1 MFSRKAKEKK
11 VPEVNVLPT
20 PVLIPPAPEDLPASQ
35 QVPPGAPSP
44 RKPKEKKAPK
54 VDVLPTPVQAA
65 QAPGS
70 RAAPLA
76 AGAATAAAAV
86 PLQPAAPVVAVSPA
100 GPAAGQ
106 AGQAGLLREAPGTS
120 VAQAAQL
127 ESISPYAMRTSFE
140 PERSTRYAAGG
151 SHEAGPVAFEEVWQ
165 SPPIGKHCNR
175 SEKES
180 NSSITSAPHRSAAYA
195 CVLQFYLY
203 H

>member
-35 QVPPGAPSP
+35 QAPTGAPSP

-65 QAPGS
+65 QAPGG

-76 AGAATAAAAV
+76 AGPAQAAAAV
-86 PLQPAAPVVAVSPA
+86 PLQPGAPVVAVSPA
-100 GPAAGQ
+100 RPAAGQ
-106 AGQAGLLREAPGTS
+106 PGQATQLREAPETS
-120 VAQAAQL
+120 VAHPQQL
-127 ESISPYAMRTSFE
+127 GRISPYATRTSFE
-140 PERSTRYAAGG
+140 AQPERSTRYAAGG

-165 SPPIGKHCNR
+165 S
-175 SEKES
+175 
-180 NSSITSAPHRSAAYA
+180 APMGGRMLQHLQQWAQQLSHYLP
-195 CVLQFYLY
+195 VLPRDLPRLQGAI
-203 H
+203 

>member
-20 PVLIPPAPEDLPASQ
+20 PVLIPPAPGDLPASQ

-65 QAPGS
+65 QALGS

-76 AGAATAAAAV
+76 AGAATAPAAV

-106 AGQAGLLREAPGTS
+106 PGQAGLLREAPRTS
-120 VAQAAQL
+120 VPHPAQL
-127 ESISPYAMRTSFE
+127 ERVSPYAARPSFE
-140 PERSTRYAAGG
+140 AQPERSTRYAAGG
-151 SHEAGPVAFEEVWQ
+151 TYEAGPVTFVEVWQ
-165 SPPIGKHCNR
+165 SPPMGDR
-175 SEKES
+175 F
-180 NSSITSAPHRSAAYA
+180 
-195 CVLQFYLY
+195 LQHMQQWLQELKQRPPVPC
-203 H
+203 

>member
-65 QAPGS
+65 QAPQGLSGS
-70 RAAPLA
+70 RPVPLA
-76 AGAATAAAAV
+76 AGAAQAAAAV

-100 GPAAGQ
+100 GPAGGQPGQ
-106 AGQAGLLREAPGTS
+106 ATQLREAPRTS
-120 VAQAAQL
+120 ALQPAQL
-127 ESISPYAMRTSFE
+127 QSISPCALRTSFE
-140 PERSTRYAAGG
+140 AQPERSTRYAAGG

-165 SPPIGKHCNR
+165 SPPINKHL
-175 SEKES
+175 
-180 NSSITSAPHRSAAYA
+180 
-195 CVLQFYLY
+195 LQQM
-203 H
+203 